1 MVFGVGNTRLA
12 FCIGHHNGS
21 SLALGL
27 YGLWKGSGVKSL
39 EIVLAPEDQ
48 GIAVRDKV
56 VPGNKRKHLG
66 KEGGLAPAGRLGPS
80 VKRHRQFMNLV
91 KLGRKGAGCWYPPQ
105 TGS

>member
-1 MVFGVGNTRLA
+1 MHT
-12 FCIGHHNGS
+12 CTEKHTYTHT
-21 SLALGL
+21 LGL

-66 KEGGLAPAGRLGPS
+66 KEGGSAPAG
-80 VKRHRQFMNLV
+80 
-91 KLGRKGAGCWYPPQ
+91 WEQ
-105 TGS
+105 TCLQSLPLSSLTWAQDWN